1 MCLSRISAVS
11 QTDGLNAHEF
21 LKAHHHQTGPG
32 RNRFPSLLGGQK
44 NIRPGK
50 SRKHPR
56 SPPTPSLSAAG
67 RRRTRHASSLPPS
80 ASSPNKKQ
88 SARDGT
94 PSSAESRR
102 LVLLFPSR
110 RRWVGRRSLVR
121 AETHPP
127 SSSGKAGSR
136 SLDRFALPLWFIPF
150 CEGWLWCRII
160 IFILLLSE
168 GTC

>member
-1 MCLSRISAVS
+1 MRYTVLAQLSFSRPI
-11 QTDGLNAHEF
+11 TIRL
-21 LKAHHHQTGPG
+21 G
-32 RNRFPSLLGGQK
+32 RAA
-44 NIRPGK
+44 IA
-50 SRKHPR
+50 
-56 SPPTPSLSAAG
+56 SPPSSAGRKYQAGKIPKTPSLAADAVPLG
-67 RRRTRHASSLPPS
+67 RRPKAHAARLRPPLPARTRSRAHATAHPHPRN
-80 ASSPNKKQ
+80 P
-88 SARDGT
+88 
-94 PSSAESRR
+94 
-102 LVLLFPSR
+102 VLFPSR

>member
-32 RNRFPSLLGGQK
+32 RNRFPFLLGGQK
-44 NIRPGK
+44 ISGPGK
-50 SRKHPR
+50 SRKHPH

-67 RRRTRHASSLPPS
+67 RRCTRHASSLPPLPARTRS
-80 ASSPNKKQ
+80 RAHATEHPHPRNPAVSSSSSP
-88 SARDGT
+88 AAAAGWGAD
-94 PSSAESRR
+94 PSSAPR
-102 LVLLFPSR
+102 PI
-110 RRWVGRRSLVR
+110 
-121 AETHPP
+121 PP